1 MLDITDSTA
10 VEQMQKKRHTPMAIP
25 NTNRSGSNN
34 IFNNPRIAV
43 SPIHRVFN
51 RSIPSAMSQVPFV
64 NE

>member
-1 MLDITDSTA
+1 MLDITDNTA
-10 VEQMQKKRHTPMAIP
+10 AEQIQQKRHTPIAIP

-43 SPIHRVFN
+43 STIHHVFN
-51 RSIPSAMSQVPFV
+51 RSIPSPILQVHFV